1 MYCGECGYLNR
12 EGAHYCARC
21 GTLIATGEAVGEST
35 EVLTPED
42 PAGPSGADEPHQHE
56 SAVLVVK
63 FGGGRQGEHLPLR
76 ADRETIG
83 RHPGS
88 SLFLDDVTV
97 SRNHAVI
104 EHADGTY
111 EIADLA
117 SLNGTYVNRQ
127 RIERTRLR
135 DGDEV
140 QIGKFKLTYLEP

>member
-1 MYCGECGYLNR
+1 MYCGECGYLNK

-21 GTLIATGEAVGEST
+21 GTLIDTGEAVGEST
-35 EVLTPED
+35 EMLTPED
-42 PAGPSGADEPHQHE
+42 HGAPDGGDEPHQHE
-56 SAVLVVK
+56 SPVLVVK

-76 ADRETIG
+76 GEKETIG

-104 EHADGTY
+104 ERTGGAH

-127 RIERTRLR
+127 RIERARLR